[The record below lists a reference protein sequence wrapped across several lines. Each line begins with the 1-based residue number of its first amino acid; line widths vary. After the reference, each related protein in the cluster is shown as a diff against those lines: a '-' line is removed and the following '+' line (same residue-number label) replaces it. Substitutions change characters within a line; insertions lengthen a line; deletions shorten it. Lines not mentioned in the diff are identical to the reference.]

1 MLPLRITDWNERRN
15 KDIRKRYRTIQN
27 KTKINQ
33 EYTVGTSL
41 QKEVKLWERNHMQ
54 KEI

>member
-1 MLPLRITDWNERRN
+1 MNAEIKTSE
-15 KDIRKRYRTIQN
+15 KDIERLK
-27 KTKINQ
+27 KTKIKQ
-33 EYTVGTSL
+33 EYTAGTSL

>member
-1 MLPLRITDWNERRN
+1 MNTEIKISK
-15 KDIRKRYRTIQN
+15 KDIERYKN

-33 EYTVGTSL
+33 EYTAGTSL

>member
-1 MLPLRITDWNERRN
+1 MNAEIKTSE
-15 KDIRKRYRTIQN
+15 KDIERYKN

-33 EYTVGTSL
+33 EYTAGTSL
-41 QKEVKLWERNHMQ
+41 QKEVKLWEKNHMQ